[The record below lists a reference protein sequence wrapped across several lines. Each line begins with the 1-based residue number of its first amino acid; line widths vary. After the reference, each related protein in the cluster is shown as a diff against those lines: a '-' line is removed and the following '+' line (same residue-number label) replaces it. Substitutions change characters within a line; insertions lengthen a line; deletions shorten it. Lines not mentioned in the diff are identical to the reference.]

1 MSSTPSSAPVPRAT
15 QGWEPW
21 QDAAQEWLR
30 SSLPYWLFIAKTL
43 AAALL
48 SLWIA
53 MRLELPQPRT
63 AMTTV
68 FIVMQPYSGAVIAK
82 SFYRIAGTVIGSLV
96 SLLVV
101 GLFAHEPTIL
111 LAATI
116 IWIGICTAGA
126 TRNRNFRSYAFVLA
140 GYTAALVAVP
150 TIANPDSIFQAAVTR
165 VNEVSLGVIVSTVIS
180 ALVFPQFAG
189 DALPRAVRSRFTGF
203 VEFVAGTL
211 AGRIDRAGIE
221 ATNVR
226 IVGDV
231 ISLEATRSVAVFEH
245 PETRLRS
252 PILMRMNHDFMA
264 VSTRLHA
271 LHQLF
276 NRLRDGQE
284 PGSNLVREYFEP
296 YLREIAPL
304 LSPEAAPVLKP
315 ADAGA
320 SVKRLVSFRAS
331 LPQRLRATREQLTAA
346 GLAAN
351 QTTGLLLD
359 FDTAAELL
367 LRFVDEL
374 YAYTDSY
381 AALAKPTA
389 SQTQQAAR
397 PYVPKTGLLSSAISG
412 LRAVVVLSTVGL
424 FWFGTA
430 WPGGE
435 LMMILAGTAVA
446 LAATTANPVRVATG
460 LLLGAVLALPAG
472 AICVFLLYPLIDGF
486 PLLCVVLTPFLVGA
500 LALTTHPRWGGVGT
514 GFLIFFCFSAGP
526 DNVIHY
532 DPIGFFNNML
542 GIIFA
547 NGIATA
553 AFALILPPNSGWW
566 LAHIL
571 RDLRGQVVMACS
583 SDRAGLP
590 ERLEG
595 GTRDLMQQAS
605 MLTTERLH
613 APEVA
618 LSWMFLVLE
627 VGHAVLE
634 LRDEIASMGIVT
646 PIRANTGEGGG
657 WQQALRATRLDIEQL
672 FRKPTV
678 EQRMNTLRTTSH
690 AIAVMQATIERVSA
704 GVAPFNEAH
713 IASMHRIASYL
724 HFIRSALLDPVSPLP
739 GGASFCAT
747 APTGVPNVA

>member
-1 MSSTPSSAPVPRAT
+1 MSSAPGSAQAPRAAA
-15 QGWEPW
+15 GWEPW
-21 QDAAQEWLR
+21 RDAAQEWLR
-30 SSLPYWLFIAKTL
+30 SSLPFWLFIAKTL
-43 AAALL
+43 TAALL

-101 GLFAHEPTIL
+101 GLFSHEPTIL

-116 IWIGICTAGA
+116 VWIGICTAGA

-150 TIANPDSIFQAAVTR
+150 TITDPDSIFQGAVTR

-189 DALPRAVRSRFTGF
+189 DTLPRAVRSRFTGF
-203 VEFVAGTL
+203 VEFVAATL

-221 ATNVR
+221 ATNLR
-226 IVGDV
+226 FVGDV

-284 PGSNLVREYFEP
+284 AGSSLVREYFEP

-304 LSPEAAPVLKP
+304 LSPETAPVLKP
-315 ADAGA
+315 ADARA
-320 SVKRLVSFRAS
+320 SVERLRSFRTG
-331 LPQRLRATREQLTAA
+331 LPQRLRATREQLAAA
-346 GLAAN
+346 GLTTDQN
-351 QTTGLLLD
+351 TGLLLD

-381 AALAKPTA
+381 ASLAKPTA
-389 SQTQQAAR
+389 SQTQAAR
-397 PYVPKTGLLSSAISG
+397 PYVPQTGLLSSTVSG

-424 FWFGTA
+424 FWFATA

-446 LAATTANPVRVATG
+446 LAATTANPLRIATG
-460 LLLGAVLALPAG
+460 LLYGAALALPAG

-542 GIIFA
+542 GIVLA
-547 NGIATA
+547 NAVATA
-553 AFALILPPNSGWW
+553 AFALILPPTSGWW
-566 LAHIL
+566 LAHIV
-571 RDLRGQVVMACS
+571 RDLRQQVVMACN
-583 SDRAGLP
+583 SDRAGLS

-595 GTRDLMQQAS
+595 GTRDLMQQAGA
-605 MLTTERLH
+605 LTTQRVN
-613 APEVA
+613 APQVA

-634 LRDEIASMGIVT
+634 LRNETVSMGIAS
-646 PIRANTGEGGG
+646 PIRADIGESGG
-657 WQQALRATRLDIEQL
+657 WQQALRSTRLELEQL

-678 EQRMNTLRTTSH
+678 EQRMTALRTTSH
-690 AIAVMQATIERVSA
+690 AIAVVQATIERASIGTA
-704 GVAPFNEAH
+704 AFNEAH
-713 IASMHRIASYL
+713 IASMHRIATYL
-724 HFIRSALLDPVSPLP
+724 HFMRSALLDPTSPLP
-739 GGASFCAT
+739 GGEGFCKT
-747 APTGVPNVA
+747 APTGVPDVA

>member
-1 MSSTPSSAPVPRAT
+1 MSSPPSSAPAPRAA
-15 QGWEPW
+15 QGWESW
-21 QDAAQEWLR
+21 RDAAQEWLR

-165 VNEVSLGVIVSTVIS
+165 VNEVSLGVIVSTVVS

-284 PGSNLVREYFEP
+284 ADSSLVREYFEP

-304 LSPEAAPVLKP
+304 LSPETAPVLKA
-315 ADAGA
+315 ADARA
-320 SVKRLVSFRAS
+320 SAERLVSFRAS
-331 LPQRLRATREQLTAA
+331 LPQRLRATREQLAAA

-351 QTTGLLLD
+351 QSTGLLLD

-381 AALAKPTA
+381 AALAKPSA
-389 SQTQQAAR
+389 SQTQAAR
-397 PYVPKTGLLSSAISG
+397 PFVPKTGLLNSAVSG
-412 LRAVVVLSTVGL
+412 LRAVVALSTVGL
-424 FWFGTA
+424 FWFATA
-430 WPGGE
+430 WPSGE
-435 LMMILAGTAVA
+435 LMMIFAGTAVA
-446 LAATTANPVRVATG
+446 LAATTANPLRVATG
-460 LLLGAVLALPAG
+460 LLYGTVLALPAG

-486 PLLCVVLTPFLVGA
+486 PLLCVALTPFLVGG
-500 LALTTHPRWGGVGT
+500 LALTAYPRWAGVGT
-514 GFLIFFCFSAGP
+514 GFLIFFCFAAGP

-532 DPIGFFNNML
+532 DPIDFFNNML
-542 GIIFA
+542 GLIL
-547 NGIATA
+547 ATGLAAA
-553 AFALILPPNSGWW
+553 AFVLILPPTSGWW
-566 LAHIL
+566 LAHIV
-571 RDLRGQVVMACS
+571 RDLRRQVVMVCNS
-583 SDRAGLP
+583 ERAGLS
-590 ERLEG
+590 ERFEG
-595 GTRDLMQQAS
+595 GTRDLVQQAC
-605 MLTTERLH
+605 MLTTERVN
-613 APEVA
+613 APQVA

-627 VGHAVLE
+627 IGHAVLE
-634 LRDEIASMGIVT
+634 LRDETASMGIVS
-646 PIRANTGEGGG
+646 PIGANIGERGG
-657 WQQALRATRLDIEQL
+657 WQQTLRATRLDIEQL
-672 FRKPTV
+672 FRKPTE
-678 EQRMNTLRTTSH
+678 EQRMNALRTTSH
-690 AIAVMQATIERVSA
+690 AIAVMQATIERASTGTTA
-704 GVAPFNEAH
+704 FNEAH

-724 HFIRSALLDPVSPLP
+724 HFIRSALLDCDSPLP
-739 GGASFCAT
+739 GGPSFCKT